1 MVITQGQL
9 VEVLNNYID
18 TDIMPNINKLSS
30 LEQLLAGIKIGV
42 IKRSIPKMVN
52 DYLDKPE
59 LKLLGVVT
67 DKGINLDVIYESAKE
82 SIKKL
87 GTVEYG
93 NFRFNETDVDKIYTL
108 AKDLGGEPIAQIV

>member
-18 TDIMPNINKLSS
+18 TDVMPNVNKLSS
-30 LEQLLAGIKIGV
+30 IEQLMTGIKIGI
-42 IKRSIPKMVN
+42 IKRSIPKLLN
-52 DYLDKPE
+52 DYIDKPE

-82 SIKKL
+82 SMKKL

-93 NFRFNETDVDKIYTL
+93 NFRFNEADVDKIYSM
-108 AKDLGGEPIAQIV
+108 AKDLGGEPIA